1 MLLAASIASSRE
13 GNTSLSVVDRQAPE
27 HIRLRL
33 GVTVSKAVGNAV
45 TRNRVKRQI
54 RAWFRQFLGENE
66 HLLDFSGDL
75 VVIARPSA
83 ASLKSTVIFTDLSRL
98 AKRQLGGC
106 SEANGR
112 G

>member
-1 MLLAASIASSRE
+1 M
-13 GNTSLSVVDRQAPE
+13 SVVDRQAPE

-54 RAWFRQFLGENE
+54 REWFRQFSGENKNLVE
-66 HLLDFSGDL
+66 FIGDL
-75 VVIARPSA
+75 VVIARPGA
-83 ASLKSTVIFTDLSRL
+83 ASLRSRAIFADLSQL
-98 AKRQLGGC
+98 AKRQLAGC
-106 SEANGR
+106 REVSSR